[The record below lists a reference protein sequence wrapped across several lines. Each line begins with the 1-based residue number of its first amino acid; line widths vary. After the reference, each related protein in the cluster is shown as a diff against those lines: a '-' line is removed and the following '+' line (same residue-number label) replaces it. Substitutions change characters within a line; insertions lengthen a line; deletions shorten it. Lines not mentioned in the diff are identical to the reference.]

1 MSHTSPVV
9 LEHACPD
16 SSSKSARFAVAF
28 APLFASRGA
37 CRTLLPAACPRSL
50 AGIIRAWTARPRC
63 AFRRISRARAR
74 FCSVASTGAHSFT
87 THTNLPARARARAR
101 SRRFRL
107 VFADSATVASIS
119 PPAVEPAET
128 FDRSAT
134 SASST
139 TLPPAPPKR
148 AAAPAPGD
156 PVPDSP
162 KSVDATPSDPCPRIP
177 AQHEATANATA
188 VVANSFEL
196 RPRWCANCSHCFF
209 ATSSRTSWFCS
220 GECLY
225 SYSVQCYERQ
235 VEQEQAAQQG
245 HVDMAAGSHGL
256 VVRPRPD
263 FAGFSSGL

>member
-1 MSHTSPVV
+1 MRVQIPQQKRSIDLRLRLHPSSHLVARVARCCPPRAHAPSP
-9 LEHACPD
+9 A
-16 SSSKSARFAVAF
+16 SSARGQHDRDVR
-28 APLFASRGA
+28 S
-37 CRTLLPAACPRSL
+37 AAY
-50 AGIIRAWTARPRC
+50 
-63 AFRRISRARAR
+63 RARAR
-74 FCSVASTGAHSFT
+74 VSVPSRQQARTHSPRNAH
-87 THTNLPARARARAR
+87 LPARAPTRAR

-119 PPAVEPAET
+119 PPAGEPAET

>member
-1 MSHTSPVV
+1 MRVQ
-9 LEHACPD
+9 
-16 SSSKSARFAVAF
+16 SSTKALCGCVCT
-28 APLFASRGA
+28 PL
-37 CRTLLPAACPRSL
+37 
-50 AGIIRAWTARPRC
+50 
-63 AFRRISRARAR
+63 RISWRVSHVAARRVPTLPRRHHPRVDSTTAMCVPPHIARAR
-74 FCSVASTGAHSFT
+74 VSVPSRQQARTHSPRNAH
-87 THTNLPARARARAR
+87 LPARAPTRAR

-119 PPAVEPAET
+119 PPAGEPAET

-225 SYSVQCYERQ
+225 SYSVQCWE
-235 VEQEQAAQQG
+235 VQEQQQAAAHAQQG
-245 HVDMAAGSHGL
+245 VVDVDAGSHGPQA

-263 FAGFSSGL
+263 YAGFSNFRST